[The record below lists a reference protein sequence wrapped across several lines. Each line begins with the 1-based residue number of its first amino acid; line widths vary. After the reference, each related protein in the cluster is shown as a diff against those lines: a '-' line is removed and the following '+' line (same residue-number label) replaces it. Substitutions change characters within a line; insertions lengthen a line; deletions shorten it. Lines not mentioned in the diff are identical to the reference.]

1 MAPLPW
7 AVVRVDE
14 DGLSRT
20 STMTQTFGNSRRTA
34 AERCGY
40 DGYDSKPLGIP
51 GTWMVQGQV
60 YRCPAGHV
68 MEELVTH
75 KAGYLRC
82 DVCRAAQNVGRRMQ
96 GCWDCD
102 YHVCCVCEK
111 KFQDAEWYA
120 SWFKFW
126 HGNKPT
132 DVTNG
137 EQTDTVETVDD
148 DAANEPAS
156 QRQVVRCPGKHT
168 LCMILPFEPPV
179 QCDVCGKQ
187 LAPYVRIWGCS
198 SCDYD
203 IGPCCERKFED
214 PQFLESWQ
222 TFWCVSK
229 EEPLEEGPPLPAPC
243 DPPTV
248 SSSSTAPE
256 GPATVVTVDDEGPKV
271 TRPKPVQIKGL
282 QEELAR
288 TAAESSKAMV
298 FGGKNEVVAPA
309 LMKAVL
315 KKDPALE
322 KTPRA
327 NDASSLDPA
336 VLKFA
341 RKVKGTTKDV
351 PSVSEETS
359 ASKDVSIVPEAVGEE
374 EQEEKK
380 TKKKK
385 KEDKEKSE
393 KSEKKEKKS
402 KKEGKESRKD
412 VDEEAEGSPE
422 ASRSRSTR
430 RVKKSRHE
438 AGAEG

>member
-7 AVVRVDE
+7 AVVRV
-14 DGLSRT
+14 
-20 STMTQTFGNSRRTA
+20 
-34 AERCGY
+34 
-40 DGYDSKPLGIP
+40 
-51 GTWMVQGQV
+51 VQGQG
-60 YRCPAGHV
+60 YCCPAGHV

-82 DVCRAAQNVGRRMQ
+82 DVCGAAQNVGRRMQ

-102 YHVCCVCEK
+102 YHVCCLCEK

-120 SWFKFW
+120 SWLQFW
-126 HGNKPT
+126 RGNKPKDVT
-132 DVTNG
+132 DV
-137 EQTDTVETVDD
+137 EPAETVETVDD
-148 DAANEPAS
+148 VAANEPAG
-156 QRQVVRCPGKHT
+156 QRQVPRCPGKHT
-168 LCMILPFEPPV
+168 LCQYFSAQEAPI

-198 SCDYD
+198 LCDYD

-222 TFWCVSK
+222 SFWCVSK
-229 EEPLEEGPPLPAPC
+229 EEPKQEEPPMPAPC

-248 SSSSTAPE
+248 SSSSNVPE
-256 GPATVVTVDDEGPKV
+256 VAATVVTVAEGPKV
-271 TRPKPVQIKGL
+271 TRPKPVQIIGL
-282 QEELAR
+282 EEELVR
-288 TAAESSKAMV
+288 TAAESSRAMV
-298 FGGKNEVVAPA
+298 LGGQNEVVAPA

-315 KKDPALE
+315 KKDDA

-327 NDASSLDPA
+327 TNPSNLDPA
-336 VLKFA
+336 VLRFA
-341 RKVKGTTKDV
+341 RKVKGTTKNV

-359 ASKDVSIVPEAVGEE
+359 GSKDVSIVPDTEE
-374 EQEEKK
+374 EEKK
-380 TKKKK
+380 SKKK

-412 VDEEAEGSPE
+412 GDEAETPE
-422 ASRSRSTR
+422 ASRSPSR

-438 AGAEG
+438 ADG